1 MEVDVL
7 SLQKHLS
14 NRKHS
19 MVEKVVTKAGKDCRV
34 CSNKYR
40 EPGLAILAYGKLK
53 LKKGNFRKFN
63 ECKKKSVPFNTCIV
77 KVCDFMIFHMSLRC
91 VAATAWGHV
100 KLEAR
105 FESEWPPSSAVQGS
119 MALITSDSTEGA
131 ALHKCWTWISEC
143 CASIP
148 QVERT
153 KFCLD
158 GQEQLAGFDDKPFC
172 IFYSWKCISSSR
184 NGGMAQFLSLRKL

>member
-63 ECKKKSVPFNTCIV
+63 ECKKNLALWKSVISCV
-77 KVCDFMIFHMSLRC
+77 SALRC
-91 VAATAWGHV
+91 CHSMRPC

-172 IFYSWKCISSSR
+172 IFYSWKCISSLRNGGMVR

>member
-1 MEVDVL
+1 MLRNLLFSLVL
-7 SLQKHLS
+7 AVFCAKKCNKFCQKHGGRCPKSVKHLS

-91 VAATAWGHV
+91 VAATA
-100 KLEAR
+100 
-105 FESEWPPSSAVQGS
+105 
-119 MALITSDSTEGA
+119 
-131 ALHKCWTWISEC
+131 
-143 CASIP
+143 
-148 QVERT
+148 
-153 KFCLD
+153 
-158 GQEQLAGFDDKPFC
+158 
-172 IFYSWKCISSSR
+172 
-184 NGGMAQFLSLRKL
+184 